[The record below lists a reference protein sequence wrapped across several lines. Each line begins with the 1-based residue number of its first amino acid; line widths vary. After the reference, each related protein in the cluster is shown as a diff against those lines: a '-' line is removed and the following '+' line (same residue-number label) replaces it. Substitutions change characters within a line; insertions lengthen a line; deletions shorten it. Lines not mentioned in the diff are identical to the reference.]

1 MGTSE
6 TRGRSDS
13 MFGLTTSA
21 LITSPSP
28 ENRAIR
34 HKETNLTRV

>member
-1 MGTSE
+1 MATAE
-6 TRGRSDS
+6 TRDRSDS

-28 ENRAIR
+28 ENHAIR
-34 HKETNLTRV
+34 YKE